1 MSANPIKATIY
12 RKQNRSGTVS
22 FVVRHG
28 KNPNGGFRV
37 KVFGPNEEQQAKDF
51 LEEWNRRLAAEVG
64 SLHLLEEV
72 HQHEIRLALKKLD
85 GTGVGIL
92 QAVEFFLRNTNLK
105 HPRIPFSIGVD
116 HFISSLKER
125 KRSAEYISSINAT
138 TLKPFQLHI
147 KDKLLSEITKE
158 NVRVFLK
165 VKRNWSAYTQHSHRR
180 NLSTYFN
187 YLVREGFLISNPC
200 ENIILPR
207 QVKKRVDFWK
217 PHEVFIQLQYCL
229 EKQEYKTLAAIVLS
243 AFIGPRLREASRIKW
258 KQVTDLSNIEVL
270 PAQAKTFKRR
280 LINVSKTASF
290 WLSLIPENF
299 REPESTISSLS
310 SITNTAKN
318 IKGVLQRKGLIERR
332 IQNGFR
338 QAFAAH
344 YYAKFKDERILSE
357 IMGNS
362 IQVIKESYSGLTNE
376 KQSDCYFHLLPKHSY
391 TDGLKKCY
399 ELKLWKQNIKLNPN
413 WLYNVTDDNLLVVD
427 IEKAKEYK
435 IAIKN
440 LNNFD
445 ENENIPISDFQIDVS
460 QNIEKYLK
468 LKLSFIK
475 DYGFDPSSK
484 EDFFIINETKDLIEQ
499 EIGVKMENI
508 NLD

>member
-12 RKQNRSGTVS
+12 QKKNRSGTVS

-28 KNPNGGFRV
+28 KNPSGGYRV

-92 QAVEFFLRNTNLK
+92 QAVDFFLRNTNLK

-138 TLKPFQLHI
+138 TLKPFQIYI
-147 KDKLLSEITKE
+147 KDKLLSAITKE
-158 NVRVFLK
+158 NVRAFLK
-165 VKRNWSAYTQHSHRR
+165 GKRKWSAYTQHSHRR

-229 EKQEYKTLAAIVLS
+229 DKQEFKTLAAIILS

-258 KQVTDLSNIEVL
+258 NQVAGLSNVEVL

-290 WLSLIPENF
+290 WLSLIPETL

-310 SITNTAKN
+310 SITNTSKN
-318 IKGVLQRKGLIERR
+318 IKGVLQRKGLLERR

-344 YYAKFKDERILSE
+344 HYAKFKDEKILSE

-362 IQVIKESYSGLTNE
+362 IPVIKESYSGLATE
-376 KQSDCYFHLLPKHSY
+376 KQSECYFKILPKRSY
-391 TDGLKKCY
+391 TEGLKKCAK
-399 ELKLWKQNIKLNPN
+399 LKLWDKQISLNQN
-413 WLYNVTDDNLLVVD
+413 WAYNLHGEDLIVVD
-427 IEKAKEYK
+427 LEKYRENQFSRESEPVYDQNGDTI
-435 IAIKN
+435 IA
-440 LNNFD
+440 D
-445 ENENIPISDFQIDVS
+445 YQIDVP
-460 QNIEKYLK
+460 NDIAAFLK
-468 LKLSFIK
+468 SKLIFIK
-475 DYGFDPSSK
+475 EYGFDPSSK
-484 EDFFIINETKDLIEQ
+484 NEVYLVHEAKQLIESNLGIELADLIF
-499 EIGVKMENI
+499 
-508 NLD
+508 

>member
-12 RKQNRSGTVS
+12 QKKNRSGTVS

-28 KNPNGGFRV
+28 KNPSGGYRV

-85 GTGVGIL
+85 GTGAGIL

-158 NVRVFLK
+158 NLRLFLTR
-165 VKRNWSAYTQHSHRR
+165 KRKWSAYTQHSHRR

-258 KQVTDLSNIEVL
+258 KQVADLSNIEVL

-344 YYAKFKDERILSE
+344 HYAKFKDERILSE

-362 IQVIKESYSGLTNE
+362 IQVIKESYSGLTNK
-376 KQSDCYFHLLPKHSY
+376 KQSDCYFHILPKSSY
-391 TDGLKKCY
+391 TEGLKKCSK
-399 ELKLWKQNIKLNPN
+399 LSLWKNPVTINPN
-413 WLYNVTDDNLLVVD
+413 WAYAIIGDDLAVID
-427 IEKAKEYK
+427 IEKHKE
-435 IAIKN
+435 
-440 LNNFD
+440 LNFTRATNTFFD
-445 ENENIPISDFQIDVS
+445 HNGYSIIEDCQIDVPNDIA
-460 QNIEKYLK
+460 QFLK
-468 LKLSFIK
+468 SKTLFIK
-475 DYGFDPSSK
+475 EYGFDPSSK
-484 EDFFIINETKDLIEQ
+484 ETVFLIHETKQLIESNLGIELDDLIF
-499 EIGVKMENI
+499 
-508 NLD
+508 